1 MKITD
6 IEGFPKSLLKKKHVE
21 LYKAFVVE
29 DPDKELNVDT
39 SIDMLAI
46 TKEAAVNEFVNENKD
61 FLNDFTDSIFDK
73 DGKPYII
80 SLVIFK
86 MDKDDLLSKELVLP
100 EGTDVVFE
108 HDIIPITLKNKI
120 YKIEVK
126 DMRLMSISIDID
138 NKTERRICSCIEL
151 ADV

>member
-21 LYKAFVVE
+21 LYKAFVVD

-80 SLVIFK
+80 SFVIFK
-86 MDKDDLLSKELVLP
+86 LDKDDLL
-100 EGTDVVFE
+100 
-108 HDIIPITLKNKI
+108 
-120 YKIEVK
+120 
-126 DMRLMSISIDID
+126 
-138 NKTERRICSCIEL
+138 
-151 ADV
+151 